1 MLPFLPVVMF
11 VSPFDADSGWRAAPA
26 APMAVASS
34 PALQPCS
41 APSPDAIR
49 AAFSQPV
56 SAPAI
61 WRGVKIMTTR
71 TSTPGAPQNLW
82 RADDGLF
89 YVDAEINGAP
99 VRFLV
104 DTGASMIVLTADD
117 ARRVGAAP
125 VDYSLS
131 ADTAA
136 GKSKM
141 AKVTLA
147 NMRVGATSAEAVPAA
162 VAQQELGVSL
172 LGQNWLSHLAS
183 VTIEGDR
190 MILN

>member
-1 MLPFLPVVMF
+1 MLPFLPVVIF
-11 VSPFDADSGWRAAPA
+11 VSSFEGDSSWPITAAPITIASSA
-26 APMAVASS
+26 APQS
-34 PALQPCS
+34 CS
-41 APSPDAIR
+41 APSAEGLS
-49 AAFSQPV
+49 AAFSQPF
-56 SAPAI
+56 PAL
-61 WRGVKIMTTR
+61 RLSGGVKIVTMPAT
-71 TSTPGAPQNLW
+71 APSMPHSLW
-82 RADDGLF
+82 RSDDGLF
-89 YVDAEINGAP
+89 YVDAEINGAS
-99 VRFLV
+99 VHFLV
-104 DTGASMIVLTADD
+104 DTGASMIVLTAED

-125 VDYSLS
+125 SDYSLS

-162 VAQQELGVSL
+162 VAQKELGVSL

>member
-1 MLPFLPVVMF
+1 MLPFLPIVMF
-11 VSPFDADSGWRAAPA
+11 VSPFEGDRSWQIPAATITIASSAAPQ
-26 APMAVASS
+26 S
-34 PALQPCS
+34 CS
-41 APSPDAIR
+41 APSAEGLR

-56 SAPAI
+56 PASPFS
-61 WRGVKIMTTR
+61 RGVKIMTTR
-71 TSTPGAPQNLW
+71 AHVAGAPHSLW
-82 RADDGLF
+82 RSDDGLF
-89 YVDAEINGAP
+89 YVDAEINGAS
-99 VRFLV
+99 VHFLV

-125 VDYSLS
+125 TDYSLS

-190 MILN
+190 MTLN